1 MSLTI
6 KKRSAQGSMVPPPLG
21 QERHLASSK
30 QSFFGLE
37 SFFVVVESAQLAR
50 QLHQERT
57 QMEVQ

>member
-1 MSLTI
+1 
-6 KKRSAQGSMVPPPLG
+6 MVPPPLG